1 MSKYIM
7 SEIKAI
13 TKSAK
18 KIVLKPNIK
27 AHRKLINQEIRL
39 YENIS
44 SHKGDLSQAKLQ
56 PLFEKM
62 LSAMSEA
69 EETVCKAQCNAIQKR
84 FKASYEAWWPSQ

>member
-1 MSKYIM
+1 MSKYIV

-39 YENIS
+39 YEKIS
-44 SHKGDLSQAKLQ
+44 SHKGNLSEAKLH
-56 PLFEKM
+56 PLIEKM

-69 EETVCKAQCNAIQKR
+69 EETVYKAQCNTMKNI
-84 FKASYEAWWPSQ
+84 